1 MRKRE
6 IKIKILAALFSF
18 LLILSGFK
26 FVKKFREIEA
36 LQKKADFLK
45 ENLEKIEKENEALK
59 KEIEYFEEPRNLEKE
74 ARKRFT
80 LKKEGEK
87 VIIITQ

>member
-1 MRKRE
+1 M
-6 IKIKILAALFSF
+6 
-18 LLILSGFK
+18 
-26 FVKKFREIEA
+26 
-36 LQKKADFLK
+36 K